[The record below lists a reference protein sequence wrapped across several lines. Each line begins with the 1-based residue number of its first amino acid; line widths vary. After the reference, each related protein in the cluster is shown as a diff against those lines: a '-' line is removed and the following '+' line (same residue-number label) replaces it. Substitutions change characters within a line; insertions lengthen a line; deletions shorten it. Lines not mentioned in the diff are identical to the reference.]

1 MWGKSHIGALMAD
14 NKISTAKLDKAK
26 KLYMQYESITG
37 VAKAIGVAR
46 SSVSYH
52 VKKDDGWEFER
63 NLLRAELLN
72 KVSASRSADFASMT
86 SSTINV
92 LKRALQ
98 TLEKREEPP
107 SVSEA
112 KGAASILD
120 ILDKIDRLDQG
131 SPTDIIQSEKI
142 VTVSELQK
150 KIKLDPFN
158 TVEEIEYEEVPE
170 S

>member
-1 MWGKSHIGALMAD
+1 MSKSPTKAQL
-14 NKISTAKLDKAK
+14 TKAK
-26 KLYMQYESITG
+26 NLYMLYNSVSE
-37 VAKAIGVAR
+37 VAKQTKLAR
-46 SSVSYH
+46 STVTYH

-72 KVSASRSADFASMT
+72 KVQASRSADFAAMT

-92 LKRALQ
+92 LKRALA
-98 TLEKREEPP
+98 TLEAREEPP

-131 SPTDIIQSEKI
+131 SPTDIIQSDKI
-142 VTVSELQK
+142 VTIGELQK
-150 KIKLDPFN
+150 KIRLDPFN
-158 TVEEIEYEEVPE
+158 TVEEVEYEEID
-170 S
+170 